1 MVSKIESGQQVS
13 VAGRHATFLYLDG
26 EGAAVI
32 RYQGEQTTRAV
43 PLRKIA
49 ALHDDRP
56 LSAPPPTPP

>member
-1 MVSKIESGQQVS
+1 VVSKIESGQQVS

-49 ALHDDRP
+49 ALHPDRP
-56 LSAPPPTPP
+56 LRTPGSIPP